1 MAVWAS
7 DLGGLVMRLW
17 AWCQVEPLLMSSV
30 LSLLCTYSARCSQ
43 GQFELRFYIKVNQT
57 ISCNKLS
64 CIILITLSTTDISL
78 LYVAASSL
86 ALTSVPDGGGS
97 RSQQHGANSVLHC
110 VLRELQ
116 RESSPTGNASLL
128 RLGFRLVATLSLSS
142 ECRGVL
148 WKVRFVNP
156 SFKKS
161 CLM

>member
-1 MAVWAS
+1 MVPSGTAAHVQ
-7 DLGGLVMRLW
+7 R
-17 AWCQVEPLLMSSV
+17 SV
-30 LSLLCTYSARCSQ
+30 TSLYILRSLFARSVRTP
-43 GQFELRFYIKVNQT
+43 FLHLKVNQT
-57 ISCNKLS
+57 ISCDKFS
-64 CIILITLSTTDISL
+64 RIILFTVSTTDISL
-78 LYVAASSL
+78 VYVAASSL

-97 RSQQHGANSVLHC
+97 RSQQHGTNSVLHC

-148 WKVRFVNP
+148 WKVRSVNV
-156 SFKKS
+156 SFKKL